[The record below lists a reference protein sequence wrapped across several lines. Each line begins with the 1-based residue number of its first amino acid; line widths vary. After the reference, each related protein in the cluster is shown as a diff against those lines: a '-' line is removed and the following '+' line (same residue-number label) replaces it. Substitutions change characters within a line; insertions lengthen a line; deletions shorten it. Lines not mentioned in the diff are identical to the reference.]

1 MRRFKS
7 QILLSQN
14 AILAAMAYVDL
25 NPVRA
30 KIVGSLGN
38 SKNTGIK
45 LRMKKISKNHAIADE
60 LLVPIAGL
68 TTFQLPKLSEADYID
83 FVDKT
88 GRVIHPGKRGMI
100 GAHEPPA
107 LRKLGLDMR
116 H

>member
-45 LRMKKISKNHAIADE
+45 
-60 LLVPIAGL
+60 P
-68 TTFQLPKLSEADYID
+68 
-83 FVDKT
+83 
-88 GRVIHPGKRGMI
+88 
-100 GAHEPPA
+100 AHEENREKSNA
-107 LRKLGLDMR
+107 CRWTSCADCWLNDVSAAKAQRSGI